1 MVAQTEPRR
10 AGEHILFEL
19 DKNYCRE
26 QIVIASGQHLKAGQ
40 VLARIA
46 TGAAVMTA
54 FAGNA
59 ANTGAAAAVVVSAG
73 AKVGKHKLVIIEP
86 GTNAGK
92 FIHFDPDGIVVGV
105 GTVGV
110 AYNQG
115 GIATTIPDGA
125 TDFSSGEGFDVD
137 VAAGSGKYRAIDFA
151 SAVGAEVAVAVL
163 YDAVDASAADQPG
176 VISGRVTLLN
186 AYELEWP
193 AGATTNQKNAAIA
206 QLAART
212 LIVRA

>member
-1 MVAQTEPRR
+1 MVAQVEPRR

-19 DKNYCRE
+19 DSNYCRE
-26 QIVIASGQHLKAGQ
+26 RIVIVSGQNLKAGQ

-54 FAGNA
+54 FPGNA

-73 AKVGKHKLVIIEP
+73 AKVGRHKIIFIEP
-86 GTNAGK
+86 GSNAGK
-92 FIHFDPDGIVVGV
+92 FIHFDPDGIPVAA
-105 GTVGV
+105 GTAGV
-110 AYNQG
+110 AYSEG
-115 GIATTIPDGA
+115 GLAFTIPDGA
-125 TDFSSGEGFDVD
+125 TDFSSAEGFYVD

-176 VISGRVTLLN
+176 VISARITLIN
-186 AYELEWP
+186 AHELEWP

-206 QLAART
+206 QLVART